1 LKNILTKTIISF
13 KNNSFSYTGKK
24 IVNYFSYKIRFNPFR
39 KLKAYFHFNNPNLL
53 LGSNVV
59 VSGICKSVKIGKF
72 NNFYSNTIF
81 EFGHDSEFSS
91 GDHVILSYGVLV
103 SCMKSIRIG
112 NYVQIG
118 EFTSIRDT
126 THNYKGNLTLPMM
139 GSPDISKEIVIGNNV
154 WIGRSCLICE
164 GSIIE
169 DGVVV
174 GAHSVVKGVLEKDG
188 IYAGTPAILIKKR
201 IDGKQ
206 N

>member
-1 LKNILTKTIISF
+1 M
-13 KNNSFSYTGKK
+13 
-24 IVNYFSYKIRFNPFR
+24 RFNLFR
-39 KLKAYFHFNNPNLL
+39 KLKAYFYFNNPNVL

-59 VSGICKSVKIGKF
+59 VSGICKSVKIGKC
-72 NNFYSNTIF
+72 NNYYSNTIF

-91 GDHVILSYGVLV
+91 GDNVILSYGVLV
-103 SCMKSIRIG
+103 SCVKSIRIG

-126 THNYKGNLTLPMM
+126 THNYSGDPTSPIM
-139 GSPDISKEIVIGNNV
+139 GSPDISKPIIIGDNV

-169 DGVVV
+169 EGVIV

-188 IYAGTPAILIKKR
+188 IYAGSPAKFIKKR
-201 IDGKQ
+201 I
-206 N
+206 